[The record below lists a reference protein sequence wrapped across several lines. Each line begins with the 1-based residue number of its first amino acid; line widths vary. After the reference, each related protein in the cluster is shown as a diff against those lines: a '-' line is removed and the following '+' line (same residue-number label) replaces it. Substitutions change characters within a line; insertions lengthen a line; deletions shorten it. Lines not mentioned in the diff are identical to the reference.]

1 MRLSIKSLLAASA
14 GLTILL
20 LSLVLLC
27 TFQLQQALGTQA
39 RAESQRYQS
48 YLLANELRQSSD
60 DLTRLVRTY
69 AETGN
74 PMYERQ
80 YWAVLA
86 IRNGQLPRPEHY
98 NRIYWDFMAVDG
110 RKPQPDSVAVPLQT
124 LMGQAGFT
132 DDEFAKLKEAQAN
145 SDRLVNTETVAM
157 NAMKGR
163 FADGRG
169 GFTRQGEPDPAMARR
184 ILHDSQY
191 HQDKASIMRPVDAF
205 YQMMEQRTNRAVSQA
220 QSQAGLWLAILIG
233 LLFASC
239 VLSVLMF
246 RTIYRKLHRMLGDE
260 PLHVSGMMRA
270 VAEGDLT
277 VNAREGGYPAD
288 SMAGAIVQT
297 IAGLN
302 ASIASSQSSAGRLST
317 LAAEINSTSQSL
329 SSNTGEQAA
338 NLSEAAASLEEISSS
353 ISQTSD
359 NATLTE
365 DMAAKAAVDA
375 QQGGDIVQQ
384 TVQSMKRIAEGT
396 MVIDD
401 IAYQTNLL
409 ALNAAIEAA
418 RAGEQGRGFA
428 VVAQEVRKLA
438 ERSQMAAREISSV
451 ATLGVN
457 MAGRAGQQL
466 EASVDSS
473 RRTAYLIQEI
483 ASAAKEQ
490 ACAVGQI
497 NATIQQL
504 SAATQQ
510 NACLVEE
517 LAVISEKGNDC
528 ADEMQRLMQRFQ
540 TRADV
545 GAIIQSP
552 AAAHSRA
559 VVIGTGPAS
568 RI

>member
-384 TVQSMKRIAEGT
+384 TVQSMKRIAECT

-451 ATLGVN
+451 ANLGVN

>member
-27 TFQLQQALGTQA
+27 TFQLQRALATQA
-39 RAESQRYQS
+39 QAESQRYQS

-74 PMYERQ
+74 SMYERQ

-110 RKPQPDSVAVPLQT
+110 RKPQPDGVAVPLQA

-163 FADGRG
+163 FADGKG

-220 QSQAGLWLAILIG
+220 QSRAGLWLAILIG
-233 LLFASC
+233 LLLASC

-302 ASIASSQSSAGRLST
+302 ASIASSQSSAGRLSN

-384 TVQSMKRIAEGT
+384 TVQSMKRIAECT

-438 ERSQMAAREISSV
+438 ERSQTAAREISSV
-451 ATLGVN
+451 ANLGVN

-517 LAVISEKGNDC
+517 LAIISEKGNDC

>member
-1 MRLSIKSLLAASA
+1 MKLSMKSLLTASA
-14 GLTILL
+14 ALMIML

-27 TFQLQQALGTQA
+27 TLRLQQALGTQA
-39 RAESQRYQS
+39 NAEAQRYQS

-74 PMYERQ
+74 PMYEQQ

-110 RKPQPDSVAVPLQT
+110 RKPQPDGDTVPLQM

-132 DDEFAKLKEAQAN
+132 PQEFAKLKEAQAN

-169 GFTRQGEPDPAMARR
+169 GFTRQGEPDAALARR
-184 ILHDSQY
+184 ILHDRQY
-191 HQDKASIMRPVDAF
+191 HLDKVAIMRPVDEF
-205 YQMMEQRTNRAVSQA
+205 YQSMEQRTNRAVLQA
-220 QSQAGLWLAILIG
+220 QAQAGLWLAVLIG
-233 LLFASC
+233 LLLASC
-239 VLSVLMF
+239 TLSALMF
-246 RTIYRKLHRMLGDE
+246 CAIYRKLYRMLGDE

-270 VAEGDLT
+270 VAGGDLT
-277 VNAREGGYPAD
+277 VRAREGGYPAD

-297 IAGLN
+297 IAGLS
-302 ASIASSQSSAGRLST
+302 ASIASSQSSAGRLSS
-317 LAAEINSTSQSL
+317 LAVEISSTSQTL
-329 SSNTGEQAA
+329 SRNTGEQAA
-338 NLSEAAASLEEISSS
+338 SLSEAAASLEEISSS
-353 ISQTSD
+353 ISQTSH

-365 DMAAKAAVDA
+365 DMAARAAVDA
-375 QQGGDIVQQ
+375 QQGGEIVQQ
-384 TVQSMKRIAEGT
+384 TAGSMKRIAECI
-396 MVIDD
+396 MAIDD

-418 RAGEQGRGFA
+418 RAGEQGKGFS

-438 ERSQMAAREISSV
+438 ERSQLAAREISSV
-451 ATLGVN
+451 ANQGVE
-457 MAGRAGQQL
+457 MAARAGLQL
-466 EASVDSS
+466 EASVGSS
-473 RRTAYLIQEI
+473 RRTSDLIQEI

-497 NATIQQL
+497 NATIQLL

-517 LAVISEKGNDC
+517 LAAISEKGNGC

-540 TRADV
+540 TQADI
-545 GAIIQSP
+545 GAAIP
-552 AAAHSRA
+552 KAAAGLAHA
-559 VVIGTGPAS
+559 VVAGTGPAPHL
-568 RI
+568 

>member
-110 RKPQPDSVAVPLQT
+110 RKPQPDSAAVPLQA

-169 GFTRQGEPDPAMARR
+169 GFTRQGEPDPALARR

-233 LLFASC
+233 LLLASC

-302 ASIASSQSSAGRLST
+302 ASIASSQSSAGRLSS

-384 TVQSMKRIAEGT
+384 TVQSMKRIAECT

-438 ERSQMAAREISSV
+438 ERSQTAAREISSV
-451 ATLGVN
+451 ANLGVS

-490 ACAVGQI
+490 ASAVGQI

-517 LAVISEKGNDC
+517 LAIISEKGNDC

-540 TRADV
+540 TRADA

>member
-191 HQDKASIMRPVDAF
+191 HQDKASIMRPVDTF

-384 TVQSMKRIAEGT
+384 TVQSMKRIAECT

-451 ATLGVN
+451 ANLGVN